1 MTDPNPPHD
10 LDDPATLDPPG
21 KIAVVGAGPLGIEAA
36 LYGRFLGYDVTLI
49 ESETVGHSL
58 TPQRDQPLPMLP
70 NRCVSSL
77 AISAL
82 QAQSPDAPPITLP
95 TTVAQWIDEL
105 LVPLTTIDLLAG
117 RLRCPFR
124 VTHIEFIPVELD
136 AEDLEENKET
146 IEYSGDIPPDFRLT
160 LAGVDGRRDELD
172 VEAVILAIGTAGDV
186 PCEFARPCDYFF
198 RVGES
203 SCARAEADFLAGLK
217 QIVQIYASLAGR
229 ESLDLYRPDRL

>member
-105 LVPLTTIDLLAG
+105 LVPLTTID
-117 RLRCPFR
+117 
-124 VTHIEFIPVELD
+124 D
-136 AEDLEENKET
+136 
-146 IEYSGDIPPDFRLT
+146 
-160 LAGVDGRRDELD
+160 
-172 VEAVILAIGTAGDV
+172 
-186 PCEFARPCDYFF
+186 ARPW
-198 RVGES
+198 
-203 SCARAEADFLAGLK
+203 
-217 QIVQIYASLAGR
+217 
-229 ESLDLYRPDRL
+229 